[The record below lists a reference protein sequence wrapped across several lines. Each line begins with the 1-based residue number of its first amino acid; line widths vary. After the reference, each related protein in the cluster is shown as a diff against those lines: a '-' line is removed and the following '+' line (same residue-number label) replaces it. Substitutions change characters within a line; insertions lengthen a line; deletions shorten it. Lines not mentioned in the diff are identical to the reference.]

1 MGKRSTLLRFAIVSA
16 TVLAFGNATYAQ
28 DKKAATPPP
37 APAKTAKQASPCKRL
52 DEAACKAKD
61 AECQWIAPKK
71 GKQKP
76 YCKLK
81 ATKKA
86 APAKKDAA
94 PK

>member
-1 MGKRSTLLRFAIVSA
+1 MGKRSTMLRFAIVSA
-16 TVLAFGNATYAQ
+16 TVLAFGSATYAQ
-28 DKKAATPPP
+28 DKKATPPP
-37 APAKTAKQASPCKRL
+37 AAAKTAKPASACKGL
-52 DEAACKAKD
+52 DETGCKGKD